1 MVLLFVACR
10 YVFKLVNPAMSAVLD
25 PIAALIPGPLEPLM
39 DVKDM
44 AREVLESVVRESID
58 AVMEPGFS
66 NELNKL
72 DSACRVQ
79 VAVAMVGLCCGMM
92 GGGAVVCV
100 CARVHVCVLC
110 LCAPCFCEWVCAVCS
125 VLL

>member
-1 MVLLFVACR
+1 MFDFWVCLAVCCCCLLLCR

-79 VAVAMVGLCCGMM
+79 GAVAVAVAVLCCGMM

-100 CARVHVCVLC
+100 CARVHV
-110 LCAPCFCEWVCAVCS
+110 VCAF
-125 VLL
+125 VLRAV